1 MKTKNILYLLVG
13 ILLLSVFFFKIIP
26 IPLENIQGLEN
37 PDEFIYGGVYLTSGL
52 YELGVQNYIG
62 VFSLFTIFIVIAG
75 GIYLI
80 K

>member
-1 MKTKNILYLLVG
+1 MKTKTILYLMVLSLLV
-13 ILLLSVFFFKIIP
+13 LTFFFKIIP
-26 IPLENIQGLEN
+26 IPLENVQGLEN
-37 PDEFIYGGVYLTSGL
+37 PDEFIYGGTYWTSGL